1 MPYFIAIFRFAIV
14 IVKSEM
20 SSRAIFDKLPRK
32 ELHGQTPMVTHCN
45 KQALNNF
52 EAQARKGEPPPQQ
65 QNGNFAGGN
74 TSYNIYF

>member
-1 MPYFIAIFRFAIV
+1 MKLCSRFAIV

-20 SSRAIFDKLPRK
+20 SSRAIFDKLSRK

-65 QNGNFAGGN
+65 NGGNFGN
-74 TSYNIYF
+74 FRISVYAKDF

>member
-1 MPYFIAIFRFAIV
+1 M

-20 SSRAIFDKLPRK
+20 SSRAIFDKLSRK

-65 QNGNFAGGN
+65 NGGNFGKYLDYDYVCFKDLLKN
-74 TSYNIYF
+74 NVKML